1 MGLIELQDPLKSGEE
16 VREVW
21 SMQSTGLSFLLE
33 ALKDHMKSVR
43 KKSVQPVNLNPKL
56 QMKTTTLD
64 DTLIYPSETLSV
76 ESSHAM
82 SDFWPR
88 QIRR

>member
-1 MGLIELQDPLKSGEE
+1 MQRIGLSLLLEGLKS
-16 VREVW
+16 
-21 SMQSTGLSFLLE
+21 
-33 ALKDHMKSVR
+33 HMKSVR
-43 KKSVQPVNLNPKL
+43 KKLVQPVNLNPKL

-82 SDFWPR
+82 SDF
-88 QIRR
+88 